1 MNAAEMTNH
10 ILRDDRGVAWIGES
24 NVKVIEVVLDH
35 LAYGWSADAIHEQ
48 HPHLSLAQIH
58 AALAFYYD
66 HQAEFEA
73 QMERQLQELKALRAA
88 TGESA
93 LQHRLKSLARAV

>member
-1 MNAAEMTNH
+1 MTAVDSISH
-10 ILRDDRGVAWIGES
+10 VLQDERGVAWIGDK

-48 HPHLSLAQIH
+48 HPHLSMAEIH

-66 HQAEFEA
+66 HASEMEA
-73 QMERQLQELKALRAA
+73 QIERQEVELSHLRAA
-88 TGESA
+88 TGQSP
-93 LQHRLKSLARAV
+93 LQQRLRPAAKLS